1 MGAIECVATI
11 ADTADHAWDFRGCTD
26 GVPVVDSP
34 AASELQATLTNGA
47 SCTAEGVVFD
57 GVDGYVDLDDWEW
70 GGAFTIEAYLKFD
83 NFRDWMKV
91 LDFGDGSH
99 SDNVVLGTKGGGN
112 EIDFAVF
119 QGGEIKST
127 DSSIWILG
135 EWTHIVVG
143 VAGTT
148 AKVFENG
155 VLVGSKEDGHEPPTV
170 TRGQHWLGRSSW
182 EWAPYFEGTVAYV
195 RMWHGVG
202 LEEED
207 VQTLYNDQMCEA
219 GECSACTSEGTCGSY
234 GWCALQEGGDG
245 GGSCTAPACGLGK
258 EPNAEE
264 GRCDACEAGKYSSS
278 VSAGSCTSC
287 AGGRY
292 SEVAGSESEDDCEE
306 CESGKTSLMG
316 AIECVAGTTIA
327 DTADHA
333 WDFRGCTDGVPVVDD
348 ADGSELQATLSGGAE
363 CSAEGV
369 RLNGI
374 SSFVEIDTWEFGGA
388 LSIEMYVKH
397 GAFNAWSKVLDFAS
411 GDPWDNV
418 VLGNWDSSSG
428 INWGVAHDSTWK
440 AGVEGVGDWELGVWQ
455 HIVATVHGA
464 DMKVW
469 KDGILVASVSH
480 GYEPRVLTR
489 SRHTLGK
496 YAWAGWGYVLGE
508 IGYLRMWHGAE
519 LAAEDVQV
527 LYSERDA
534 R

>member
-1 MGAIECVATI
+1 LHFNYELAALPRVLFAELCSLTSLEVRGVASAAFDDDSFAGFSRCENVMHNDEAKEMCESQQDIFVEGSCSAQLCETGDAEGSCGSYGWCAWQADGDGGGSCTIRACGVGEEPKMGEGWCGACEAGKYSNSVGSGLCASCAIGKYIETVGSATEDDCEECEAGKTSLMGAVECVAGTTI

-34 AASELQATLTNGA
+34 AASELQATLMNGA
-47 SCTAEGVVFD
+47 SCTAEGVAFD

-91 LDFGDGSH
+91 LDFGDGSS

-182 EWAPYFEGTVAYV
+182 EWDPYFEGTVAYV
-195 RMWHGVG
+195 
-202 LEEED
+202 
-207 VQTLYNDQMCEA
+207 
-219 GECSACTSEGTCGSY
+219 
-234 GWCALQEGGDG
+234 
-245 GGSCTAPACGLGK
+245 
-258 EPNAEE
+258 
-264 GRCDACEAGKYSSS
+264 
-278 VSAGSCTSC
+278 
-287 AGGRY
+287 
-292 SEVAGSESEDDCEE
+292 
-306 CESGKTSLMG
+306 
-316 AIECVAGTTIA
+316 
-327 DTADHA
+327 
-333 WDFRGCTDGVPVVDD
+333 
-348 ADGSELQATLSGGAE
+348 
-363 CSAEGV
+363 
-369 RLNGI
+369 
-374 SSFVEIDTWEFGGA
+374 
-388 LSIEMYVKH
+388 
-397 GAFNAWSKVLDFAS
+397 
-411 GDPWDNV
+411 
-418 VLGNWDSSSG
+418 
-428 INWGVAHDSTWK
+428 
-440 AGVEGVGDWELGVWQ
+440 
-455 HIVATVHGA
+455 
-464 DMKVW
+464 
-469 KDGILVASVSH
+469 
-480 GYEPRVLTR
+480 
-489 SRHTLGK
+489 
-496 YAWAGWGYVLGE
+496 
-508 IGYLRMWHGAE
+508 RMWHGAE